1 MAEQQEHHGVVET
14 ILDEQETQVLEWIGR
29 WYTSHTA
36 LLRGQATT
44 AFTYQELLL
53 LVSEDFSHDV
63 QVCLDRL
70 VDHRVLERYDA
81 SEGDSYAL
89 TDTGKMLLAVV
100 PIATNNT
107 VDLQARGIDEAQA
120 ADLRARL
127 ATFAEDWEH
136 PDMDVYDSLQ

>member
-1 MAEQQEHHGVVET
+1 MAKQQEHHSVVET
-14 ILDEQETQVLEWIGR
+14 ILNEQETQVLEWIGR

-36 LLRGQATT
+36 LLRGQTTT
-44 AFTYQELLL
+44 AFTYQELQL

-63 QVCLDRL
+63 QIFLDRL
-70 VDHRVLERYDA
+70 VDHGVLERYNA

-107 VDLQARGIDEAQA
+107 IDLQARGIDEAQA